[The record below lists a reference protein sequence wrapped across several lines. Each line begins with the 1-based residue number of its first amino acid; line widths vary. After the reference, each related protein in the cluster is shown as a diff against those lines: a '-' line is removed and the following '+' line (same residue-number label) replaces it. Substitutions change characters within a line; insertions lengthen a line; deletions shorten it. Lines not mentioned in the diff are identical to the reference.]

1 MGKIYSIAIAIGAG
15 LIALSSMDILP
26 AAGYIFG
33 GLLTIGPLL
42 DMLLR
47 KDEKV
52 TTAPPSRVDVQKE
65 KLKHKEEEILKN
77 KGRLDSLDENYEEAK
92 KNAEQV
98 FKDNVDNGPD
108 VVDITDKLESIR
120 SRFED

>member
-33 GLLTIGPLL
+33 GLLTIGPHL